1 MSLLPA
7 LPSRAGLA
15 AIGTQVH
22 IGAVRTPDKSAVE
35 LVSGARRT
43 YADLDERTNRLAH
56 ALLAQNL
63 DRGDRVAMWLGNCL
77 EYIDTYLA
85 CAKAGLVVV
94 QINIRH
100 KPAEARYQLEDSGA
114 RVLVFGDAV
123 AGYVEELDLGNDIVL
138 VTTGKERV
146 GRSVDFEGFLAAGAD
161 SMPPEPDDDDLLV
174 IGYTSGT
181 TGFPKGA
188 ELTHRSV
195 KTLGQTNAIT
205 NRYVLASTQVFGL
218 SLSFTAGIPAH
229 VLTHLYVGGTTVLL
243 EDWDTEQLVSAIA
256 QHRATFTILPS
267 PPIPE
272 FCEIV
277 DRDPRRVD
285 SLVSVLH
292 SSSKAPPEHLERLVG
307 AIGPRLVEGWGM
319 TENSGGLITAT
330 KAADYAPPRPDV
342 FSSVGTCAPD
352 AAVRLIDEAG
362 NLLPHDGSAV
372 GQVIAHSASLARGYW
387 NNPAASAATFQNGWY
402 YSGDLGRIDP
412 EGYVYL
418 LDRRPDLII
427 SGGMNVYPSELE
439 RVILTLPGV
448 DACAVVAAPHERWGQ
463 TPIAF
468 VVAEPGVT
476 TDDVFALCAQQLAG
490 YKKPSQ
496 VRIVTELPLNNS
508 GKILKHKLRD
518 QLLAESST
526 ASPE

>member
-1 MSLLPA
+1 MPLLPT

-15 AIGTQVH
+15 AIGAQLH
-22 IGAVRTPDKSAVE
+22 IGAVRTPARSAVE

-43 YADLDERTNRLAH
+43 YAELDERTNRLAH

-63 DRGDRVAMWLGNCL
+63 DRGDRVAVWLGNCL

-123 AGYVEELDLGNDIVL
+123 AGYVEELGLGDDVVL
-138 VTTGKERV
+138 VTTGTERV
-146 GRSVDFEGFLAAGAD
+146 GRSIDFEGFLAAGAD
-161 SMPPEPDDDDLLV
+161 TMPPEPDDDDLLV

-205 NRYVLASTQVFGL
+205 NRYTIASTQVFGL

-229 VLTHLYVGGTTVLL
+229 VLTHLYVGGTTILL
-243 EDWDTEQLVSAIA
+243 EDWDTELLIDTIERHA
-256 QHRATFTILPS
+256 ATFTILPS

-277 DRDPRRVD
+277 DRDPRRID
-285 SLVSVLH
+285 SMVSLLH

-330 KAADYAPPRPDV
+330 KVSDYAPPRPDV

-352 AAVRLIDEAG
+352 AAVRLVDEAG
-362 NLLPHDGSAV
+362 NLLPHDGAAV
-372 GQVIAHSASLARGYW
+372 GQVVAHSASLARGYW
-387 NNPAASAATFQNGWY
+387 NNPAATAATFQNGWY
-402 YSGDLGRIDP
+402 HTGDLGRIDP
-412 EGYVYL
+412 DGYVYL
-418 LDRRPDLII
+418 VDRRTDLIV

-463 TPIAF
+463 TPVAF
-468 VVAEPGVT
+468 VVAGPGVT
-476 TDDVFALCAQQLAG
+476 ADDVAAHCAQQLAG
-490 YKKPSQ
+490 YKKPSE
-496 VRIVTELPLNNS
+496 VRIVGELPHNTS
-508 GKILKHKLRD
+508 GKILKHTLRD

>member
-1 MSLLPA
+1 MPLLPV

-35 LVSGARRT
+35 LASGERRT
-43 YADLDERTNRLAH
+43 YAELDERTNRLAH

-63 DRGDRVAMWLGNCL
+63 DRGDRVALWLGNCL
-77 EYIDTYLA
+77 EYLDTYLA

-123 AGYVEELDLGNDIVL
+123 AAYVEELGLGDDLVL
-138 VTTGKERV
+138 VTTGTEHV

-161 SMPPEPDDDDLLV
+161 TMPPEPDDDDLLV

-205 NRYVLASTQVFGL
+205 NRYAMASTQVFGL

-229 VLTHLYVGGTTVLL
+229 VLTHLYVGGTTILL
-243 EDWDTEQLVSAIA
+243 DDWDTELLVATIE
-256 QHRATFTILPS
+256 QHAATFTILPS

-272 FCEIV
+272 FCDIV
-277 DRDPRRVD
+277 GRDPRRVD
-285 SLVSVLH
+285 SLISVLH

-307 AIGPRLVEGWGM
+307 VIGPRLVEGWGM

-330 KAADYAPPRPDV
+330 KAADYTPPRPDV

-362 NLLPHDGSAV
+362 DLLPHDGSAV

-387 NNPAASAATFQNGWY
+387 NNPAASAATFHNGWY
-402 YSGDLGRIDP
+402 HTGDLGRIDP

-439 RVILTLPGV
+439 RVIMTLPGV
-448 DACAVVAAPHERWGQ
+448 DACAVVGAPHERWGQ

-476 TDDVFALCAQQLAG
+476 ADDVFALCARQLAG
-490 YKKPSQ
+490 YKKPSE
-496 VRIVTELPLNNS
+496 VRIVAELPHNNS
-508 GKILKHKLRD
+508 GKIQKHQLRD

-526 ASPE
+526 ALPE